1 MGDDRFAALPPPPYY
16 TVIFSSRRREGD
28 HGYDATAQRM
38 VELAATQ
45 PGFLGIEHAR
55 DPDGFGITVSYWESE
70 AAIAA
75 WKRQVEHG
83 EARRRGREDW
93 YARFELRVARVERA
107 YGGPRQAAGNAADAR
122 EAVEEDAT

>member
-1 MGDDRFAALPPPPYY
+1 MGDERFAALPPPPYY
-16 TVIFSSRRREGD
+16 TVIFSSRRRDGD

-38 VELAATQ
+38 VELAAAQ

-55 DPDGFGITVSYWESE
+55 DPDGFGITVSYWDSE
-70 AAIAA
+70 PAIVA
-75 WKRQVEHG
+75 WKRQAEHS

-107 YGGPRQAAGNAADAR
+107 YGGPSQAVGTAADAR
-122 EAVEEDAT
+122 TTVEEDAT